1 MLDRNYAMGLRR
13 GNKFLSEE
21 EIEFIK
27 QEIERIKADPEV
39 FSIDRTGRAKTA
51 YREISDRIVVGSN
64 VFPDLENPSNMT
76 DKLSVACVLAHE
88 YYGHR
93 AMREEYLN
101 EDEDT
106 TNTAIDEF
114 KASFLAYKNTPNLT
128 NEEREML
135 LYQAYE
141 TAKEG
146 NLEEEIKMCKELIK
160 QFSENAFK
168 DIKDKK

>member
-27 QEIERIKADPEV
+27 QEIERIKADAEV

-88 YYGHR
+88 DYGHR

-106 TNTAIDEF
+106 MNTALDEF

-141 TAKEG
+141 TAKQEYLPG
-146 NLEEEIKMCKELIK
+146 LPFAL
-160 QFSENAFK
+160 FWLA
-168 DIKDKK
+168 DT

>member
-1 MLDRNYAMGLRR
+1 MLDRNYAMGLRTGKR
-13 GNKFLSEE
+13 KITEEEKAFIIKEINRINASEE
-21 EIEFIK
+21 SFY
-27 QEIERIKADPEV
+27 
-39 FSIDRTGRAKTA
+39 IDEDGNQNTHYSQKT
-51 YREISDRIVVGSN
+51 DLVVVGSN

-106 TNTAIDEF
+106 TNTALDEF

-146 NLEEEIKMCKELIK
+146 NLDEEIKMCKELIK
-160 QFSENAFK
+160 QFSENVFK